1 VHIALRFILAQRHT
15 AENAAEQ
22 GVMPCHKQYRHV
34 FHPVTY
40 NQERVNMIIIWRG
53 FGWIVPV
60 IFVAGFVIL
69 SNTIPDTLN
78 EWKLAIV
85 IAIPSLIIAI
95 IGYILNHKK
104 RGVFVNQ
111 ETGKE
116 EKSPSHSLFFVPIE
130 LWAIIVPIVFIW
142 AAFS

>member
-1 VHIALRFILAQRHT
+1 
-15 AENAAEQ
+15 
-22 GVMPCHKQYRHV
+22 
-34 FHPVTY
+34 
-40 NQERVNMIIIWRG
+40 MIIIWRG

-104 RGVFVNQ
+104 RGVLVNQ